1 MAASR
6 FLGAQS
12 GEAKSRS
19 YNAPASGSLLMCA
32 YNRFEPGKGFQPGK
46 RRVRNLSLDPML
58 WTDFNFTPGHSLLFL
73 YSPNRKLL
81 FVSYADSTES
91 SARFYLAILDFTTAA
106 PPRVIEY
113 PGPRTGF
120 LRDPELVL
128 SADGRWLYTVCHH
141 IHPCQ
146 MSPGSFAPEVTVVTD
161 LDCSQAEDFVYTFD
175 VNSLRFVPSTVGF
188 LKSNSETLT
197 LVPTSGER
205 EFNIY
210 YGEGI
215 VQRCL
220 VAEDGKLI
228 QKAGSVSPVLH
239 SSALVSQASYS
250 VRGAPDQPVYLV
262 QPERVLLL
270 SGEEPKAFAIDPPQP
285 GDMKNNRTFLSGDW
299 RLMFIVTM
307 RLDPPKNVLAWRIA
321 TYRTDTFAKVRELE
335 ITPPVA
341 VAANRD
347 GSLLYCA
354 ENGCSNCIT
363 KVSGLQVRD
372 SQTLRVVKD
381 LVLGEE
387 MFSNYYV
394 VP

>member
-1 MAASR
+1 
-6 FLGAQS
+6 
-12 GEAKSRS
+12 
-19 YNAPASGSLLMCA
+19 
-32 YNRFEPGKGFQPGK
+32 
-46 RRVRNLSLDPML
+46 
-58 WTDFNFTPGHSLLFL
+58 
-73 YSPNRKLL
+73 
-81 FVSYADSTES
+81 
-91 SARFYLAILDFTTAA
+91 
-106 PPRVIEY
+106 
-113 PGPRTGF
+113 
-120 LRDPELVL
+120 
-128 SADGRWLYTVCHH
+128 
-141 IHPCQ
+141 
-146 MSPGSFAPEVTVVTD
+146 
-161 LDCSQAEDFVYTFD
+161 
-175 VNSLRFVPSTVGF
+175 
-188 LKSNSETLT
+188 
-197 LVPTSGER
+197 
-205 EFNIY
+205 
-210 YGEGI
+210 
-215 VQRCL
+215 
-220 VAEDGKLI
+220 
-228 QKAGSVSPVLH
+228 
-239 SSALVSQASYS
+239 
-250 VRGAPDQPVYLV
+250 VYLV

-285 GDMKNNRTFLSGDW
+285 GDMKNNRTFLSGDG